1 MRGNFPDRRII
12 IGLCPEVWTLL
23 SKAASEYSMTV
34 DDYANSLIESY
45 LSLQEDLELQDSDK
59 CSKQDLP

>member
-1 MRGNFPDRRII
+1 MTGKLADRRVIV
-12 IGLCPEVWTLL
+12 GLCPEVWTLL
-23 SKAASEYSMTV
+23 SKAASECRMTV

-59 CSKQDLP
+59 GLKS

>member
-1 MRGNFPDRRII
+1 MMGKFPDRRVI

-23 SKAASEYSMTV
+23 DKAASEYSMTV

-45 LSLQEDLELQDSDK
+45 LALQEDLELQDSEMS
-59 CSKQDLP
+59 SK

>member
-1 MRGNFPDRRII
+1 MKGKLVDRRVI

-23 SKAASEYSMTV
+23 SKAASEYRMTV

-45 LSLQEDLELQDSDK
+45 LSLQEDLELHDSDK
-59 CSKQDLP
+59 D